1 LRVGSARQSETD
13 RFLIRRPLV
22 MFEEAI
28 ERAKELDRYF
38 EKTGELV
45 GPFHGVPIS
54 LKEHFKVKGCPTTL
68 GFSSWLD
75 RPVIDQDGT
84 LTVVA
89 KHLGA
94 VPFVKT
100 NIPQTM
106 LAFECNNPLWGR
118 TTNPY
123 NSAYTSGG
131 SSGGEAALLACG
143 GTVISLGSDIGG
155 SLRIPAGYCGLYSL
169 KTTAK
174 RWPNEGSV
182 KFAQGF
188 EGVVSVYGPMARTAQ
203 DLELVFTQ
211 FTNTLRLSGDHSD
224 VETMGEDN
232 PARHLK
238 LRDELDSI
246 GFMTQ
251 PVDAGWFAPLEVVKK
266 RKRPL
271 RIGYV
276 LADGF
281 VETSPASYRA
291 VMESVEALKK
301 KYPIEQV
308 ELKRLYL
315 PDDLGGVEAIRI
327 FLGMTSADGYD
338 RLTDPHLG
346 KDKADPTLTLPLL
359 SARLPKILRAILAF
373 VAAHILKDWMM
384 ALILKAAGRK
394 SAGSYFGW
402 IVKRDEFR
410 EAWKRRVW
418 SAENLDAII

>member
-1 LRVGSARQSETD
+1 LTIVR
-13 RFLIRRPLV
+13 
-22 MFEEAI
+22 FEEAI

-45 GPFHGVPIS
+45 GPLHGVPIS
-54 LKEHFKVKGCPTTL
+54 LKDHFKVKGSSVTL

-75 RPVIDQDGT
+75 RPVIDHDGA
-84 LTVVA
+84 LAVVA

-106 LAFECNNPLWGR
+106 LAFETCNPLWGR

-143 GTVISLGSDIGG
+143 GTPIGLGSDIGG

-169 KTTAK
+169 KTTAR
-174 RWPNEGSV
+174 RWPVEGSV

-203 DLELVFTQ
+203 DLELVFSH
-211 FTNTLRLSGDHSD
+211 FSNTLGLNGEHSD
-224 VETMGEDN
+224 MDSAGGEDH
-232 PARHLK
+232 ARQVK
-238 LRDELDSI
+238 LRDEIDSI
-246 GFMTQ
+246 GFMSQ
-251 PVDAGWFAPLEVVKK
+251 PVDSGWFNPLSVVKK

-271 RIGYV
+271 RIGYF

-281 VETSPASYRA
+281 VKTSPACYRA
-291 VMESVEALKK
+291 VLESVEAIKK
-301 KYPIEQV
+301 KYPAEQV

-315 PDDLGGVEAIRI
+315 PDDLGGVEAIKI
-327 FLGMTSADGYD
+327 FLGMSSADGYD

-346 KDKADPTLTLPLL
+346 KDKVDPTLTLPLL
-359 SARLPKILRAILAF
+359 SARIPGFLRAILSF
-373 VAAHILKDWMM
+373 IAAHFLSDWMM
-384 ALILKAAGRK
+384 AIILKAAGRK
-394 SAGSYFGW
+394 SAGDYFKW

-418 SAENLDAII
+418 NAENLDAIIW